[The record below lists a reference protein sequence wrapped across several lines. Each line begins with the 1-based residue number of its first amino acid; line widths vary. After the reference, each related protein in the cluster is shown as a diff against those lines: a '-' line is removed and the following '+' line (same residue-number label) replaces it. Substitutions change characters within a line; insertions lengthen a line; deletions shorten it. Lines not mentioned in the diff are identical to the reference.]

1 MNPAPALPRFTLPIA
16 AGVAWGLYVAA
27 RVGFFVRG
35 PQASSPY
42 ALGQLV
48 GEMVLTLTLP
58 TLLSW
63 LLWRF
68 ARRSRLVGNVTF
80 FVVFGLALLAQ
91 FASAARQAVIEKSST
106 ADRDLVDAGQPVSEE
121 IAAAIQRYSAASQQ
135 LELRTFFDLHRIE
148 NAAQIAEKRKLVEAF
163 QSASEELKRFQNAGV
178 QLLQKDV
185 TPRRE
190 PAVHSAWALFGNRE
204 KADPRLPAISKR
216 READDRLADAMHAFL
231 DLAQYNLGAWR
242 FEPDAQHVVFDN
254 DGAAVRYNAV
264 VSQVLA
270 LANEQPE
277 VRQLLAG
284 TR

>member
-1 MNPAPALPRFTLPIA
+1 MSLAPAPPRFTLPIA
-16 AGVAWGLYVAA
+16 AGVAWGLYVVA

-63 LLWRF
+63 LMWRF
-68 ARRSRLVGNVTF
+68 ARRSGPVGNVTF
-80 FVVFGLALLAQ
+80 FVVFGLAILTQ
-91 FASAARQAVIEKSST
+91 FTPAARQVLVDKSST
-106 ADRDLVDAGQPVSEE
+106 ADRDLSDTGQPVGEE
-121 IAAAIQRYSAASQQ
+121 IAAAIQRYTAASRQ

-148 NAAQIAEKRKLVEAF
+148 SAEQIAEKRKLVEAF
-163 QSASEELKRFQNAGV
+163 QSASEELKRFQNGAVKTQQRDG
-178 QLLQKDV
+178 L
-185 TPRRE
+185 PRRV
-190 PAVHSAWALFGNRE
+190 PAAHPAWALIGDRE
-204 KADPRLPAISKR
+204 NADARLAAIPKR
-216 READDRLADAMHAFL
+216 READDQLADAMHAFL

-277 VRQLLAG
+277 VRRLLAG
-284 TR
+284 MK